1 VSPEEAQELKKFA
14 TLVEVAQ
21 SRGQL
26 TRSFM
31 MDALGLDEAGRRKT
45 GDWRS
50 LMNNTVAISA
60 IPFNQAERLNRQ
72 VTLMAAYDL
81 ALQDGKLSERDAA
94 FKALRQ
100 TQETNGGAV
109 LETAPRWAQQGLG
122 RVALMYKSYGI
133 RMYTTM
139 MQTSKEYLDNMFAPV
154 EGETT
159 QEREERLNAKRIAR
173 NKLIGVHASALL
185 FAGVQGIPLYG
196 AFEVISNLF
205 FLDDEEED
213 FDSIVRSYI
222 GEQGFKGAVNSLTG
236 VDVATRI
243 RLTGLLLN
251 ENRYNKDA
259 SLEESL
265 FFYFGGPAFSTVK
278 RIEQGFKDASDGKV
292 ERSIENFLPPGIAN
306 IYKIVPTPI
315 SGRLTREGYETRR
328 GDPIF
333 DDVTGGDLAGI
344 LFGFPPVEYTNTM
357 EKNNIKKGIDT
368 AVNKKKSKILKQY
381 YVAARTGNTELMN
394 KALKDLLAHNKR
406 HPLSAITGDSISK
419 SMKRHIEQSKNI
431 RQHNGVSVSSANKN
445 LITMHERQFD
455 EDYTF
460 FD

>member
-1 VSPEEAQELKKFA
+1 
-14 TLVEVAQ
+14 
-21 SRGQL
+21 
-26 TRSFM
+26 M

-81 ALQDGKLSERDAA
+81 ALQDGTLSEEEAA

-139 MQTSKEYLDNMFAPV
+139 MQTSKEYLDNMFAPA
-154 EGETT
+154 EGETA
-159 QEREERLNAKRIAR
+159 QERAERLNAKRIAR

-185 FAGVQGIPLYG
+185 FAGIQGIPLYG
-196 AFEVISNLF
+196 AFEVMANLF

-213 FDSIVRSYI
+213 FDSVVRSYV
-222 GEQGFKGAVNSLTG
+222 GEQGFKGAINSLTG

-251 ENRYNKDA
+251 ENRYNRDA
-259 SLEESL
+259 SLEETL
-265 FFYFGGPAFSTVK
+265 FFMFGGPAYSTVK
-278 RIEQGFKDASDGKV
+278 RIQQGFKDANEGEL
-292 ERSIENFLPPGIAN
+292 ERSIENFLPPGLAN
-306 IYKIVPTPI
+306 IFKVVPSPLG
-315 SGRLTREGYETRR
+315 GRLSEVGYETRR

-357 EKNNIKKGIDT
+357 EKNNIKKNIDT
-368 AVNKKKSKILKQY
+368 SINKKRSKILKRY
-381 YVAARTGNTELMN
+381 YIAVRTGNSAHMN
-394 KALKDLLAHNKR
+394 EALKDLVAFNQR
-406 HPLSAITGDSISK
+406 HPLAAITVDSIVR

-431 RQHNGVSVSSANKN
+431 RQHNGVSISSTNKN
-445 LITMHERQFD
+445 LITLHEGQFD
-455 EDYTF
+455 NDYTF

>member
-1 VSPEEAQELKKFA
+1 
-14 TLVEVAQ
+14 
-21 SRGQL
+21 
-26 TRSFM
+26 M
-31 MDALGLDEAGRRKT
+31 
-45 GDWRS
+45 
-50 LMNNTVAISA
+50 
-60 IPFNQAERLNRQ
+60 
-72 VTLMAAYDL
+72 
-81 ALQDGKLSERDAA
+81 QDGKLSEEEAA

-394 KALKDLLAHNKR
+394 KELKDLLAHNKR